1 MSWGAKCLASTSRFI
16 REKLLQNSRVSAFQ
30 GETYPYVTLVIAMEQ
45 VRKWKTLH
53 KKLDY

>member
-1 MSWGAKCLASTSRFI
+1 MSWGAKCLASTSRFN